1 MTLKAF
7 FITTAALEVGAGIT
21 LLLAPLQA
29 AKLLLGTSPNDPET
43 VVIEKIAGCALI
55 ALALANWLA
64 RNDNQ
69 NAAARGIVWGM
80 VVYDLWRC
88 CCSSSN
94 RSCPLWTG
102 PDSASVAAAAPA
114 VANSRRAAM
123 ASGDFAHTHEYLVWL
138 VLSQEACL
146 NFKRRSKSLRP
157 VDLGIAAL
165 SLPSWQSYLAE
176 SSTR

>member
-64 RNDNQ
+64 RNDDQ

-80 VVYDLWRC
+80 VVYNL
-88 CCSSSN
+88 
-94 RSCPLWTG
+94 G
-102 PDSASVAAAAPA
+102 VVA
-114 VANSRRAAM
+114 V
-123 ASGDFAHTHEYLVWL
+123 L
-138 VLSQEACL
+138 VL
-146 NFKRRSKSLRP
+146 
-157 VDLGIAAL
+157 IA
-165 SLPSWQSYLAE
+165 LAPFGQAQIQPQ
-176 SSTR
+176 